1 MQTARETPRFPF
13 VGYPKGWFVVALSS
27 DVPAEGVARL
37 RYFGRDLI
45 AYRGESGRAYVMDA
59 YCPHLGAHLGHGG
72 VVEGE
77 TVKCPFHGWR
87 FDGSGRCVAIPYSDK
102 IPTKARIDAWP
113 VCEQDGVVH
122 VFYDPS
128 GEAPWALPKLDE
140 EGWTVGRTVLWPGLK
155 THPQE
160 IFENTVDMA
169 HIGPVH
175 AGRDATILRKEKDG
189 ERLEVDLEFQAPGD
203 VVGMPDTLND
213 VHLSVTL
220 RGLGWVV
227 VQTHVRNVG
236 VRARQRIY
244 VTPVDE
250 ESVDIRG
257 VVHVKETDDP
267 AFTEELAGIFYGAY
281 VEDFAKDFPI
291 WENKRYLDRPMLAPG
306 DGPIPFY
313 RRWCEQFYPRAS
325 RPAAP
330 SEAEEVPMTSL
341 LSAASMLRALEPV
354 QQSAR
359 GVARRVLS
367 VLKSE
372 RPSPSGS
379 RATGGSNG
387 STAGSRPAAVSAPAA
402 VEAPAPSRAKVASV
416 DEYFTTLEQRFVPSA
431 AKGVDAIFQ
440 WELAGD
446 GGGTFHAHVHDG
458 RVEVKRGAHEGAA
471 VCLAMK
477 AEDYVRIV
485 NGELDG
491 VAAFTSGRSKV
502 KGSLTLAMKMRA
514 LFPQ

>member
-1 MQTARETPRFPF
+1 M
-13 VGYPKGWFVVALSS
+13 
-27 DVPAEGVARL
+27 
-37 RYFGRDLI
+37 
-45 AYRGESGRAYVMDA
+45 
-59 YCPHLGAHLGHGG
+59 
-72 VVEGE
+72 
-77 TVKCPFHGWR
+77 KCPFHGWR

-140 EGWTVGRTVLWPGLK
+140 EGWTPGRTVLWPGLK

-160 IFENTVDMA
+160 VFENTVDMA

-175 AGRDATILRKEKDG
+175 AGRGATILRKEKDG

-306 DGPIPFY
+306 DGPIPLY
-313 RRWCEQFYPRAS
+313 RRWCEQFYPRVS
-325 RPAAP
+325 RAA
-330 SEAEEVPMTSL
+330 EVADVVEVAEGAEVPMTSL
-341 LSAASMLRALEPV
+341 LSAASMLRALEPM
-354 QQSAR
+354 QEGAR

-367 VLKSE
+367 VLKPE
-372 RPSPSGS
+372 RPSA
-379 RATGGSNG
+379 R
-387 STAGSRPAAVSAPAA
+387 STSPAARPSPAGPNGAAAAAAPP
-402 VEAPAPSRAKVASV
+402 PAPTRAKIASV
-416 DEYFTTLEQRFVPSA
+416 EEYFTTLEQRFVPAA
-431 AKGVDAIFQ
+431 AKGVDAVFQ
-440 WELAGD
+440 WELTGE
-446 GGGTFHAHVHDG
+446 GGGTFHARVHDG
-458 RVEVKRGAHEGAA
+458 RVEVKWGSHERAD
-471 VCLAMK
+471 VCLAVV
-477 AEDYVRIV
+477 ADDYVRIV

-491 VAAFTSGRSKV
+491 IAAFTSGRSKV
-502 KGSLTLAMKMRA
+502 KGSLTLAMKMRS